1 MAERLGAAA
10 ILSLTETGFTSRL
23 ISKHRP
29 ECPILAVT
37 ACLPVARRLALNWGV
52 VPILYEAGLSDD
64 EKIALA
70 IRIARERRLVAPGD
84 VLVATW
90 GHTQSAGGTDAIRV
104 LTVGE

>member
-1 MAERLGAAA
+1 
-10 ILSLTETGFTSRL
+10 
-23 ISKHRP
+23 
-29 ECPILAVT
+29 
-37 ACLPVARRLALNWGV
+37 